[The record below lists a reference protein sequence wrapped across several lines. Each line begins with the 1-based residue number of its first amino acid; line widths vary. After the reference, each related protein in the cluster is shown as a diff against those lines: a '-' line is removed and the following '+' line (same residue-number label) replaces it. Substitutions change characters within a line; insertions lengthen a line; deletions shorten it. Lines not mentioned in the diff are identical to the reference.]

1 MKIVQVNTKLKTY
14 PVFIGSNSLESL
26 SEIIKKYNLPEN
38 IFIISD
44 RNVDHIYGK
53 MIRRLIAK
61 KFVKKYF
68 VADQVSERI
77 KSFGTANLIFNNLY
91 EEKSGKDTLIL
102 AIGGGSL
109 GDLAGFVAS
118 TYMRGLPLI
127 HIPTTLLSA
136 VDSSIGGKTAVNFK
150 RAKNLIGTFY
160 QPSIVLIDT
169 NFLRSLPDEQLMSG
183 FGEVIKYSY
192 LTDKN
197 FYSLLL
203 SDYSLLLEKDLN
215 FLNKIIY
222 ECVKIKSA
230 IISKDE
236 YEITGLRKILNF
248 GHTFAHAYESST
260 SYKIHHGMAV
270 VAGIAGALFMSF
282 EKGLID
288 ESQLKFMLDLPLKL
302 KPSIKVKSI
311 SKEDI
316 YRYMVF
322 DKKNRDGEIKFVLI
336 KNFGEILIDITSNK
350 KTIIKVLEK
359 TDQIW
364 FKRATAGL

>member
-1 MKIVQVNTKLKTY
+1 M
-14 PVFIGSNSLESL
+14 
-26 SEIIKKYNLPEN
+26 KKYNLPEN

-53 MIRRLIAK
+53 MIRNSIEK
-61 KFVKKYF
+61 KFLIKYF
-68 VADQVSERI
+68 VTDQVSERI
-77 KSFGTANLIFNNLY
+77 KSIGTANQIFTSLY

-102 AIGGGSL
+102 AIGGGTL
-109 GDLAGFVAS
+109 GDLAGFVSS

-160 QPSIVLIDT
+160 QPSLVLIDT
-169 NFLRSLPDEQLMSG
+169 NFLRSLPDEQLISG

-192 LTDKN
+192 LTDKS

-203 SDYSLLLEKDLN
+203 ADYSLLLEKDLY

-230 IISKDE
+230 IVSKDE

-260 SYKIHHGMAV
+260 SYKLSHGIAV
-270 VAGIAGALFMSF
+270 VAGIVSALFMSY

-288 ESQLKFMLDLPLKL
+288 ESQLKFMLALPLKV
-302 KPSIKVKSI
+302 KPSTKVKSM
-311 SKEDI
+311 SKENI
-316 YRYMVF
+316 YRFMAF
-322 DKKNRDGEIKFVLI
+322 DKKNMDGEIKFVLL
-336 KNFGEILIDITSNK
+336 KNFGEILIDINSNK
-350 KTIIKVLEK
+350 KTIIKVLKK
-359 TDQIW
+359 TDQVW